1 MLKSP
6 LTYVLK
12 ENGTLFDL
20 SDAIEEDA
28 NVIKAVNDGKY
39 IKIEAWQYEAM
50 VDWLKNGEDAWRI
63 LAYLSPENTTLN
75 NEYPRALRKIPKLHQ
90 QSGTS

>member
-1 MLKSP
+1 MCWSHYTKI
-6 LTYVLK
+6 VLP
-12 ENGTLFDL
+12 
-20 SDAIEEDA
+20 
-28 NVIKAVNDGKY
+28 
-39 IKIEAWQYEAM
+39 KIEAWQYEAM